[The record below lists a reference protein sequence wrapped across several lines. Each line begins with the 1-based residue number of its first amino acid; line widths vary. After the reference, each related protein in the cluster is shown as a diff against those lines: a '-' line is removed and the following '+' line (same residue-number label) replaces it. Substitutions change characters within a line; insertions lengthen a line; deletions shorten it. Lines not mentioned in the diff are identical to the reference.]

1 MILKTLLATGLTIL
15 TMATMTLSAEAASTN
30 ISSSNAISIETLDK
44 MESESLK
51 TIFTE
56 KEIVLYNDDQQ
67 ADLICVT
74 DGDDNLLFTAFP
86 VAEHVYTTTFVNVR
100 NLPNIKSKPEG
111 LLAPNSKILRVGRGS
126 AGWDVIQINKV
137 NYFIWSEYLTLEK
150 PSEVIDVYEI
160 KPNQPGVYSS
170 APKKKSSTANKTT
183 STNNQKGSYLG
194 NYKLT
199 AYCNC
204 SKCCGKWAGGNTA
217 SGTVPTVGR
226 TVACNSLP
234 FGTKLNINGH
244 IYTVEDTGNMADNVI
259 DIYFDSHSSALQ
271 FGVQYADVY
280 KVN

>member
-1 MILKTLLATGLTIL
+1 MTFKTLLATGLTIL
-15 TMATMTLSAEAASTN
+15 TMAAMPLSAEAASAN
-30 ISSSNAISIETLDK
+30 ILSPDAISTEVLDK
-44 MESESLK
+44 MEREPLK
-51 TIFTE
+51 TIFTA
-56 KEIVLYNDDQQ
+56 KKIVLYNDDKQ

-74 DGDDNLLFTAFP
+74 DEDDNLLFTAFP
-86 VAEHVYTTTFVNVR
+86 VAESVYTTTFVNVR
-100 NLPNIKSKPEG
+100 NLPNIESKPEG

-126 AGWDVIQINKV
+126 AGWDVIQINKI

-150 PSEVIDVYEI
+150 PSEAIDVYEI
-160 KPNQPGVYSS
+160 KPNQPGAHSS
-170 APKKKSSTANKTT
+170 IASKKSSTTNKIT
-183 STNNQKGSYLG
+183 SANNQKNSYLG

-217 SGTVPTVGR
+217 SGTVPTAGR